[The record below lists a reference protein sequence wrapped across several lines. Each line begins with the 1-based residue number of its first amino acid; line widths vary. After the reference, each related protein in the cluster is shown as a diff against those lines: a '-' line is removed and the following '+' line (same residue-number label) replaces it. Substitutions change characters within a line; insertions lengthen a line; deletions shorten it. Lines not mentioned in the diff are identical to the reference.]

1 MNTQL
6 NSSTEVEVSTS
17 SGNIANAVLG
27 EGISVRVTQLDGD
40 FVNLACMQIIAKHK
54 ELGHSVT
61 FSKSEHKS
69 LFEPEFDIVYIS
81 AIFTTTQPKL
91 EVCLSNFPNAV
102 VGGTWVFQ
110 NEIGVEKVKNKFKN
124 ATILPM
130 TTSVEMWFK
139 QDEYSIVNYDYSLYP
154 KQDYSVC
161 FTQRGCKLACT
172 FCCVGAKEGKN
183 ISLPY
188 SIKHWL
194 DLNPNHKNKLIIQ
207 DNDFTNQPAFYQ
219 RCDELIELNT
229 KVCINQGINVRLIDF
244 KTRKVKDEITNQITA
259 PQAKKLSE
267 LNVRDRKFKKRR
279 IYTAWDNAKDEK
291 IFWQGIET
299 LTSNGFKPSEIM
311 VYFLCN
317 YWQKGLTDDVWMRF
331 ERMKEFGLMPY
342 AMIYEKWNAD
352 KELKK
357 FQEWVIQGR
366 YHATTFEM
374 FKKETKKQY
383 LERKS
388 NDGTLSLFA
397 FA

>member
-1 MNTQL
+1 MKL
-6 NSSTEVEVSTS
+6 NSSTKVEDLGS
-17 SGNIANAVLG
+17 SPNIANAMLG

-54 ELGHSVT
+54 ELGHNVT

-69 LFEPEFDIVYIS
+69 LFEPDFDIVYVS

-110 NEIGVEKVKNKFKN
+110 NESGVEKVKQRFPN
-124 ATILPM
+124 ATILPLE
-130 TTSVEMWFK
+130 TTVENWFK
-139 QDEYSIVNYDYSLYP
+139 QPEYSILNYDYSLYP

-172 FCCVGAKEGKN
+172 FCSVGAKEGRN

-207 DNDFTNQPAFYQ
+207 DNDFTNQPSFYQ

-244 KTRKVKDEITNQITA
+244 KTRKVKDEVTNLITA

-331 ERMKEFGLMPY
+331 EKMKDFGLMPY

-388 NDGTLSLFA
+388 NDGMQSLFA

>member
-1 MNTQL
+1 MKL
-6 NSSTEVEVSTS
+6 NSSKSVQELQVSPT
-17 SGNIANAVLG
+17 IANAMLG
-27 EGISVRVTQLDGD
+27 EGKSIRVTQLDGD
-40 FVNLACMQIIAKHK
+40 FVNLACMQLIAKHK
-54 ELGHSVT
+54 ELGHNVV

-69 LFEPEFDIVYIS
+69 IFEPEYDIVYVS
-81 AIFTTTQPKL
+81 AIFTTTQPQL
-91 EVCLSNFPNAV
+91 EICLSYFPEAV

-110 NEIGVEKVKNKFKN
+110 NEIGVEKLKIKFPK
-124 ATILPM
+124 ATLLPIDI
-130 TTSVEMWFK
+130 TVEKWFK
-139 QDEYSIVNYDYSLYP
+139 QSEYSILNYDYSLYP

-172 FCCVGAKEGKN
+172 FCCVGTKEGKN

-188 SIKHWL
+188 SIDYWL
-194 DLNPNHKNKLIIQ
+194 NLNPNHKNKLIIQ
-207 DNDFTNQPAFYQ
+207 DNDFTNQPAFYE
-219 RCDELIELNT
+219 RCDELIKLNT
-229 KVCINQGINVRLIDF
+229 KVCINQGINVRLIDY
-244 KTRKVKDEITNQITA
+244 KTRKMKDDLTNKITA

-299 LTSNGFKPSEIM
+299 LTVNGFKPSEIM

-317 YWQKGLTDDVWMRF
+317 YWNKGLTDDVWMRF
-331 ERMKEFGLMPY
+331 ERMKDFGLMPY
-342 AMIYEKWNAD
+342 AMIYERWTAEW
-352 KELKK
+352 ELKK
-357 FQEWVIQGR
+357 FQEYVNQGR

-388 NDGTLSLFA
+388 NNGQVSLFA

>member
-1 MNTQL
+1 MNLIKPQ
-6 NSSTEVEVSTS
+6 NFQTETE
-17 SGNIANAVLG
+17 NPPIANVLLG
-27 EGISVRVTQLDGD
+27 EGKLVRVTQLDGD
-40 FVNLACMQIIAKHK
+40 MFNLACMQLISKHK
-54 ELGHSVT
+54 ELGDNVI

-69 LFEPEFDIVYIS
+69 MFEPNYDIVYAS

-91 EVCLSNFPNAV
+91 EIFLTNFPNAI

-110 NEIGVEKVKNKFKN
+110 NEEGVAKVKERFKKANILPLTFTVEKLFNQ
-124 ATILPM
+124 
-130 TTSVEMWFK
+130 S
-139 QDEYSIVNYDYSLYP
+139 EYSIVNYDYSLYP
-154 KQDYSVC
+154 KQDYSVA
-161 FTQRGCKLACT
+161 FTQRGCTLACK
-172 FCCVGAKEGKN
+172 FCSVGEKEGRN

-194 DLNPNHKNKLIIQ
+194 DLNPNNKNKLILQ
-207 DNDFTNQPAFYQ
+207 DNDFTNQPLFYQ
-219 RCDELIELNT
+219 RCDELMELQT
-229 KVCINQGINVRLIDF
+229 KVCINQGINVRLIDY
-244 KTRKVKDEITNQITA
+244 KNRKMKDAVTNQITA
-259 PQAKKLSE
+259 PQARKLSE
-267 LNVRDRKFKKRR
+267 LKMRDRKFKKRR

-317 YWQKGLTDDVWMRF
+317 YWKKGLTDDVWLRF
-331 ERMKEFGLMPY
+331 EKMREFGLMPY

-388 NDGTLSLFA
+388 NDGAQSRFA